1 MKSLSEAAYK
11 NGAIKTSMSRQVFVI
26 CNTFFL
32 ILLMFTCFYPFYYV
46 FIQSLS
52 GGIEGTKALIWPINF
67 TLKNYTDM
75 LAMPEIGHAF
85 LISVARTVIGSIGH
99 VMCCMI
105 VGYLFTKETMPFRK
119 VLYRFVIVTMYVSG
133 GMIPTYLVMRSY
145 GLLNTFWV
153 YVLPGL
159 LSAYDIIL
167 VKTFVESISKELEES
182 AKIDGASTMRIFF
195 KIILPLSLPIA
206 ATLTI
211 FTASS
216 QWNSWFDNNLYTITN
231 KNLTTLQFLLYQYLN
246 QAEKILEQIYNDKS
260 SDNAVATA
268 LESQMTTRGIKM
280 TVTMISVIPIMCVY
294 PFMQRY
300 LIKGIMIGAVKG

>member
-1 MKSLSEAAYK
+1 MAH
-11 NGAIKTSMSRQVFVI
+11 Q
-26 CNTFFL
+26 
-32 ILLMFTCFYPFYYV
+32 
-46 FIQSLS
+46 
-52 GGIEGTKALIWPINF
+52 F
-67 TLKNYTDM
+67 TLKTYTL
-75 LAMPEIGHAF
+75 LAMLGIACFPSLQLVRSSE
-85 LISVARTVIGSIGH
+85 LIKIKGKDSRLS
-99 VMCCMI
+99 
-105 VGYLFTKETMPFRK
+105 LQETMPFRK

-133 GMIPTYLVMRSY
+133 GIIPTYLVMRSY

-268 LESQMTTRGIKM
+268 LSLK
-280 TVTMISVIPIMCVY
+280 
-294 PFMQRY
+294 
-300 LIKGIMIGAVKG
+300 